1 MTASEVPV
9 DRRKPAAVV
18 WRNRAIAAVALLA
31 VLVVAYLILAAFL
44 PRWWAQRLAAAV
56 DGSFAKG
63 IGWGLLYGGV
73 GTALTLFLLLAA
85 GLGWRRRGGRFLAG
99 AAALLALLAAI
110 PNLLTLTVVLGTSD
124 AAHAGE
130 RILDVDAPAFRGAA
144 LTGAILAAVLFAAV
158 AALLARRG
166 IRRRRGAGRVVEPAA
181 GKPATDSGGL

>member
-1 MTASEVPV
+1 MTPSEIPV
-9 DRRKPAAVV
+9 ERRKPAAVV
-18 WRNRAIAAVALLA
+18 WRNRAITLVALLA
-31 VLVVAYLILAAFL
+31 VLVAAYLILAAFL
-44 PRWWAQRLAAAV
+44 PRWWAQRLASAV

-99 AAALLALLAAI
+99 AAALLALLAAV
-110 PNLLTLTVVLGTSD
+110 PNLLTLTVVLGTGN

-130 RILDVDAPAFRGAA
+130 RILDVDAPAFRGAS
-144 LTGAILAAVLFAAV
+144 LTGAILAAVLFAGV

-166 IRRRRGAGRVVEPAA
+166 VRRRRSAGRVGEPV
-181 GKPATDSGGL
+181 PPTQATDSGGL